1 MKTIVLSIE
10 DDSKFHL
17 LVSFLQEIRFV
28 KIENE
33 IFPINKIKRINRLS
47 HSILHPIKVENCIM
61 FSNQKLAWI
70 T

>member
-33 IFPINKIKRINRLS
+33 IFPINKIKNMNSLP
-47 HSILHPIKVENCIM
+47 HLILHPIKVENCRM
-61 FSNQKLAWI
+61 FSNQKLA
-70 T
+70 